1 MDGQDVF
8 LCILAFFIPPLGLAM
23 KIGVHNKA
31 FCLNVL
37 LTIIALPFGM
47 AHAMFTI
54 NKAGKAAKLAAQGTT
69 DPVHPLASQT
79 YNNSPAARTNAA
91 GAPPTSAYGIRS
103 SRSFSSSK
111 KSLVYD
117 EGAIESRAPSTA
129 NTSIAHAPATNA
141 YSMKP
146 IRSPASITNEKAAPP
161 DYDAK

>member
-8 LCILAFFIPPLGLAM
+8 LCILAFFIPPLALAM

-37 LTIIALPFGM
+37 LTIIVLPFGM

-79 YNNSPAARTNAA
+79 YNPPAARTNAA
-91 GAPPTSAYGIRS
+91 GAPPSSAYGIRS
-103 SRSFSSSK
+103 SRSSSSSK

-117 EGAIESRAPSTA
+117 EGAIQSRGPSTA
-129 NTSIAHAPATNA
+129 NTSIANAPATNA

-146 IRSPASITNEKAAPP
+146 TRSPASITNEKAAPP